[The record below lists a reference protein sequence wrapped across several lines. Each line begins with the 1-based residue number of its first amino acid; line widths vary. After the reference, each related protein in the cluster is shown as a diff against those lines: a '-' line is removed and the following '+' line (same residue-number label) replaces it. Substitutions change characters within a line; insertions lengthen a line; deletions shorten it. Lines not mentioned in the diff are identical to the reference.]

1 MKSALLVL
9 NFQSRYPSD
18 AARASAS
25 DWLGNVLR
33 AMDAAARAGAP
44 VMLIRQ
50 VAQSGRPSDI
60 RRKDAL
66 WGIPPEITQR
76 NWDGLIDMCGRDI
89 FAHPGLIAWLKKN
102 SVEAVTLS
110 GHMADTCSEVAVGRA
125 PQFGYALEVLSD
137 AIKTSP
143 YDGVRVDASGGSE
156 ARSGKNVLADCLHV
170 VTSEWVDRLAAW
182 RRWSYLKEGVCF

>member
-9 NFQSRYPSD
+9 NFQNRYPSD
-18 AARASAS
+18 AAQTSGS

-50 VAQSGRPSDI
+50 VAQSGPPSMI
-60 RRKDAL
+60 RRQNPL
-66 WGIPPEITQR
+66 WGIHPEITRR

-89 FAHPGLIAWLKKN
+89 FAHPGLVAWLKKN
-102 SVEAVTLS
+102 SVETVTLS

-143 YDGVRVDASGGSE
+143 YDADSTSA
-156 ARSGKNVLADCLHV
+156 ARPGKNMLANCLHV

>member
-50 VAQSGRPSDI
+50 VTQSGRPSDI

-125 PQFGYALEVLSD
+125 D
-137 AIKTSP
+137 AN
-143 YDGVRVDASGGSE
+143 GGSE
-156 ARSGKNVLADCLHV
+156 ARSGNVLADCLHV
-170 VTSEWVDRLAAW
+170 VTSEWVDRLGAW